1 MNPSFCFIVRMFDF
15 VQNNRI
21 MRKRF
26 RDNDFFMFSEV
37 HASFRLHSE
46 FFVTDKLSDM
56 IQKERPDPMINSES
70 GEKMEQ
76 TTSFRFSILG
86 SKYMHITCITVQIY
100 HMTLI

>member
-37 HASFRLHSE
+37 HASFRLLSE

-56 IQKERPDPMINSES
+56 I
-70 GEKMEQ
+70 EKKP
-76 TTSFRFSILG
+76 SLLFYWWYWGWIPGILG
-86 SKYMHITCITVQIY
+86 FLNPANESWIWTAQIEEFQKSF
-100 HMTLI
+100 

>member
-56 IQKERPDPMINSES
+56 IETNPDYCFIGDIEV
-70 GEKMEQ
+70 E
-76 TTSFRFSILG
+76 FRKF
-86 SKYMHITCITVQIY
+86 
-100 HMTLI
+100 

>member
-37 HASFRLHSE
+37 HASFRLHSD

-56 IQKERPDPMINSES
+56 IETEPTIYSES

-76 TTSFRFSILG
+76 ITSFTISIWG
-86 SKYMHITCITVQIY
+86 SKYMYIACIMVQIY
-100 HMTLI
+100 HLTFI

>member
-1 MNPSFCFIVRMFDF
+1 MFDF

-37 HASFRLHSE
+37 HASFRLHSD

-56 IQKERPDPMINSES
+56 IETQPL
-70 GEKMEQ
+70 
-76 TTSFRFSILG
+76 F
-86 SKYMHITCITVQIY
+86 Y
-100 HMTLI
+100 